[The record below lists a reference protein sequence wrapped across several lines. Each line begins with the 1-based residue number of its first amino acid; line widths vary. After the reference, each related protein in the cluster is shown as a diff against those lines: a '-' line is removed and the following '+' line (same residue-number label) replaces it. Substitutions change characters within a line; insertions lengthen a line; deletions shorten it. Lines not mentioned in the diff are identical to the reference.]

1 MSMNLNAEPEWNW
14 LQGRTALITGAA
26 NGLGR
31 GMARKWAESGYASLH
46 RLLNHDGAHTDS
58 E

>member
-1 MSMNLNAEPEWNW
+1 MNLNVEPEWNW

-31 GMARKWAESGYASLH
+31 GMARKWAESGYVSFH
-46 RLLNHDGAHTDS
+46 RLLKHDRAHTGS
-58 E
+58 

>member
-1 MSMNLNAEPEWNW
+1 MNLNAEPEWNW